1 MTEMICIGHRG
12 ASGYAPENTLA
23 AFALAIEMGCS
34 WVELDVYAV
43 EGELLVIH
51 DDTLERTTNGKG
63 RVMDTS
69 LSTLRTL
76 DAGAGQRI
84 PTLSEVIELV
94 DHRAGINV
102 ELKGEH
108 TATAVSALLAQYVA
122 RGWREQEFMIS
133 SFDHTE
139 LALANPHYNR
149 GALFAKKLIDR
160 KTKDYFQRTQELGAF
175 ALNLAMKLVT
185 PELVAA
191 AHAEGLQ
198 VYVYTVNAVADIE
211 RMRSFG
217 VDGVFSNYPDRVI
230 PAQTCP

>member
-1 MTEMICIGHRG
+1 MTDMICLGHRG

-23 AFALAIEMGCS
+23 AFTLAVEMGCS

-51 DDTLERTTNGKG
+51 DETLKRTTNGKG

-69 LSTLRTL
+69 LTTLRTL
-76 DAGAGQRI
+76 DAGAGQQI
-84 PTLSEVIELV
+84 PTLGEVIEII

-102 ELKGEH
+102 ELKGKD
-108 TATAVSALLAQYVA
+108 TAAPVSALLARYEDL
-122 RGWREQEFMIS
+122 GWDKDEFLIS

-139 LALANPHYNR
+139 LARAHTRYRR
-149 GALFAKKLIDR
+149 GALFY
-160 KTKDYFQRTQELGAF
+160 KTGVNYVQRTRELGAF
-175 ALNLAMKLVT
+175 AINLAIKLVT
-185 PELVAA
+185 PELVKA

-198 VYVYTVNAVADIE
+198 VYVYTVNEVADIE
-211 RMRSFG
+211 RMRALG

-230 PAQTCP
+230 LAKPCP